1 LVGLEVT
8 QMIVKGIFEDEI
20 MKKKRKKLKEIKGEK
35 RKK

>member
-1 LVGLEVT
+1 
-8 QMIVKGIFEDEI
+8 MIVKGIFEDEI

>member
-1 LVGLEVT
+1 LVGLKVT

-20 MKKKRKKLKEIKGEK
+20 MKKKKLKEIKGEK